1 MLQTEL
7 FEIDD
12 VESPCVGT
20 CQSGPRG
27 YCSGC
32 LRSREERF
40 YWKDLNQVQK
50 IKVISLC
57 AMRKKKLLS
66 RKAKQQEDELLKEI
80 KQQTQ
85 LSFFN
90 D

>member
-1 MLQTEL
+1 MQQAEL
-7 FEIDD
+7 FDIDNIA
-12 VESPCVGT
+12 SPCVGI

-27 YCSGC
+27 YCKGC

-40 YWKDLNQVQK
+40 YWEHLKEQQK
-50 IKVISLC
+50 IKVLSLC
-57 AMRKKKLLS
+57 EMRKKKLLS
-66 RKAKQQEDELLKEI
+66 KKAKQIEAELLSQI

-85 LSFFN
+85 LSFF